1 MIAGLGL
8 VAAHLT
14 DDNERG
20 RMMAISLSGFGLG
33 VILGPQIGGLTF
45 QYFGQELPY
54 LVLSIFVVLD
64 IALQVIL
71 LDS

>member
-1 MIAGLGL
+1 M
-8 VAAHLT
+8 AAHFT

-54 LVLSIFVVLD
+54 LVLSIFAVLD